1 MWRRNACLA
10 PKPDNTKTI
19 LIKQDWS
26 TIYWILKQLLCKKLE
41 ICFSYSSPLVSI
53 LSTSVFIINS
63 NIVRRKPTNHI
74 KNLQNLVAYRLS
86 PNLPHFTLHRWS
98 TQLTLT
104 HQFFTTVSMQ
114 HFHSRRFPSRF
125 PRCATENGV
134 DRASVGAG
142 RKEGWGGGYRR
153 TGSSSGST
161 AQPTNSKRGGETRGG
176 GEGRGRQRSR
186 ANPFKSTQLR
196 QWGFIC
202 YLGGH
207 IVSRRERTD
216 RLRRASD
223 GLAPGEP
230 VPTRNLAPG
239 ERLLSGPLLF
249 ILRPFLPLLA
259 TLPRGPTPLVFAH
272 YRYQNRQRR
281 RHPPE
286 KRIRRYTSLLEIF
299 LPWLSVSLPEKC
311 FRE

>member
-1 MWRRNACLA
+1 
-10 PKPDNTKTI
+10 
-19 LIKQDWS
+19 
-26 TIYWILKQLLCKKLE
+26 
-41 ICFSYSSPLVSI
+41 
-53 LSTSVFIINS
+53 
-63 NIVRRKPTNHI
+63 
-74 KNLQNLVAYRLS
+74 
-86 PNLPHFTLHRWS
+86 
-98 TQLTLT
+98 
-104 HQFFTTVSMQ
+104 MQ

-125 PRCATENGV
+125 PRCATENRV

-299 LPWLSVSLPEKC
+299 LPWLLCIFTWEMFSRVEWILRLPQVDFTEFQWGWLLVCFSGFVSFWDGMWWKNIW
-311 FRE
+311 